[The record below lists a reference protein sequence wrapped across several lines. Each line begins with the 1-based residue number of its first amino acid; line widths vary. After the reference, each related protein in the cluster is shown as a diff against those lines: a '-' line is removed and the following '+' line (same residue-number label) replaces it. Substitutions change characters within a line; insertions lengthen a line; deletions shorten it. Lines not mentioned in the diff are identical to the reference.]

1 MGYPP
6 NASFHQGKI
15 ILYTGKCSP
24 LINFGSICPRQQENS
39 KQFLNNRIDLIECIF
54 LTLGEFKT
62 GRNRSAGGK
71 GR

>member
-6 NASFHQGKI
+6 NASFYQGKI

-24 LINFGSICPRQQENS
+24 LINFGPICPRQQENS
-39 KQFLNNRIDLIECIF
+39 KQFFNNRIDLIVCIF

-62 GRNRSAGGK
+62 GRNRSAGVK

>member
-6 NASFHQGKI
+6 NASFYQGKI

-24 LINFGSICPRQQENS
+24 LINFGPICPRQQENF
-39 KQFLNNRIDLIECIF
+39 KQFLNNRIDLIEYIF

-62 GRNRSAGGK
+62 GRNRSAGVK

>member
-6 NASFHQGKI
+6 NASFYQGKI

-24 LINFGSICPRQQENS
+24 LINFGPICPRQQENS
-39 KQFLNNRIDLIECIF
+39 KQFLNNRIDLIEYIF

-62 GRNRSAGGK
+62 GQNRSAGVK
-71 GR
+71 RR